1 MGASEGTSGDGS
13 ESQQAVLKVDFSV
26 LYGLAISA
34 IIYTGVILLLM
45 TGNWFFY
52 RRFRSSY
59 YDDEYDD
66 YDAGKA
72 PATQR
77 SE

>member
-1 MGASEGTSGDGS
+1 MSLGDASGSEGLPVTV
-13 ESQQAVLKVDFSV
+13 QADFSA
-26 LYGLAISA
+26 LSGLAISA

-52 RRFRSSY
+52 RRYRNSY
-59 YDDEYDD
+59 YDDDEYDD

-72 PATQR
+72 PAPR